1 MCHST
6 ENVLTEGCFDEASQ
20 GVFILKKIE
29 AIIREEKLDAVR
41 KALKEESYF
50 GITVSEV
57 SGHGRQGGLTL
68 QWRVGEYKVD
78 LLPKLKIEVVV
89 LDEDVSRIMHV
100 IATTAR
106 TGNIG
111 DGKIFVIPVDDAMR
125 IRTGDSGFDA
135 I

>member
-1 MCHST
+1 M
-6 ENVLTEGCFDEASQ
+6 
-20 GVFILKKIE
+20 KKIE

-41 KALKEESYF
+41 KALKEDSYF

-78 LLPKLKIEVVV
+78 LRPKLKIEVVV
-89 LDEDVSRIMHV
+89 LDEDVPRIMHA
-100 IATTAR
+100 IATAAR

-125 IRTGDSGFDA
+125 IRTGDTGFDA

>member
-1 MCHST
+1 M
-6 ENVLTEGCFDEASQ
+6 
-20 GVFILKKIE
+20 KKIE
-29 AIIREEKLDAVR
+29 AIIREEKLEAVR
-41 KALKEESYF
+41 NALKEDSYF

-57 SGHGRQGGLTL
+57 SGHGRQGGITL

-89 LDEDVSRIMHV
+89 LDEDVSRIMRT
-100 IATTAR
+100 IATAAR

-111 DGKIFVIPVDDAMR
+111 DGKIFVLPVEDAMR
-125 IRTGDSGFDA
+125 IRTGDAGFDA

>member
-1 MCHST
+1 M
-6 ENVLTEGCFDEASQ
+6 
-20 GVFILKKIE
+20 KKIE

-41 KALKEESYF
+41 KALKEDSYF

-68 QWRVGEYKVD
+68 QWRVGEYHVD
-78 LLPKLKIEVVV
+78 LLPKVKLEVVI
-89 LDEDVSRIMHV
+89 LDEDVPRILHA
-100 IATTAR
+100 ITTAAR

-111 DGKIFVIPVDDAMR
+111 DGKIFVLPVEDAMR
-125 IRTGDSGFDA
+125 IRTGDTGDDA